1 MGVNFWQRS
10 DSSDPTASPHEFGLP
25 SCDQE
30 SVFVGLV
37 ARADRRNC
45 PGCGLPHDRRS
56 GAMLR

>member
-37 ARADRRNC
+37 ARADRRN
-45 PGCGLPHDRRS
+45 
-56 GAMLR
+56 